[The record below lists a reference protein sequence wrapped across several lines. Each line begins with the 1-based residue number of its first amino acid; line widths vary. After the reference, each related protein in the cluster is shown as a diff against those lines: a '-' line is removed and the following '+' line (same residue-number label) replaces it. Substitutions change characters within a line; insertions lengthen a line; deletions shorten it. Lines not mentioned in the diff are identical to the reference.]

1 MKYTGLELSAIVKL
15 ATAMILA
22 DGKIEESEQTALTME
37 MLKFGIKQDDLKSIL
52 ATTQTLDYSYAIAIV
67 SAMDVEQKKY
77 VTGFLAFIMTSDGDI
92 ASSEIETWRLIST
105 LAQLPTMTVLE
116 ALDFWNNH

>member
-37 MLKFGIKQDDLKSIL
+37 MLKFCIKQDDLKSIL

-67 SAMDVEQKKY
+67 SAMDVEQKN
-77 VTGFLAFIMTSDGDI
+77 M
-92 ASSEIETWRLIST
+92 
-105 LAQLPTMTVLE
+105 
-116 ALDFWNNH
+116 